1 MPFAAGNMAKL
12 GSDGYQGGMDMRN
25 AMKAIAIVGIS
36 LSFIGLGFWAMGKLD
51 SIIEDKEF
59 EE

>member
-1 MPFAAGNMAKL
+1 
-12 GSDGYQGGMDMRN
+12 MRN
-25 AMKAIAIVGIS
+25 AVKTIAIVGIS

-51 SIIEDKEF
+51 SMIEDKEF